1 MAFKLTT
8 KTFETEIL
16 SQEGKVLIDFWAP
29 WCGPCRM
36 LGPVIDELAD
46 ELEGQVRVYKVNVDE
61 EPELAS
67 RYGIMSIPT
76 IVAMNDGK
84 ISKRMVGVQSK
95 TDILKMFE

>member
-1 MAFKLTT
+1 MAFNLTT

-16 SQEGKVLIDFWAP
+16 SQKGKALIDFWAP

-36 LGPVIDELAD
+36 IGPVIDELSD
-46 ELEGQVRVYKVNVDE
+46 ELDGQVRVYKVNVDE

-67 RYGIMSIPT
+67 RYGVMSIPT

-84 ISKRMVGVQSK
+84 ISKQMVGVQSK

>member
-84 ISKRMVGVQSK
+84 ISKQMVGVQSK